1 MQSGGFPSPLPD
13 FGQEGVF
20 GGRSNL
26 FSSRACASGDL
37 QKKPSPF
44 TTDHKHLIQNHL
56 WMKASPYFP
65 FTFTFTHCHYEPSR
79 SDPRRSMYE
88 KRIKHKVATQAV
100 KAKVKEKGGEAF
112 TSNQLHHNKFRRI
125 GEEVKVKTQNSWM
138 RARACTREDGEM
150 YMSWTK
156 RTCIL

>member
-20 GGRSNL
+20 WGAIQPIFLARVRVRR
-26 FSSRACASGDL
+26 FAEKA
-37 QKKPSPF
+37 F

-56 WMKASPYFP
+56 WVKASPYFP

-112 TSNQLHHNKFRRI
+112 TSNQLYHNKFRRI

-138 RARACTREDGEM
+138 RARTRTREDGEM
-150 YMSWTK
+150 YMSLKK
-156 RTCIL
+156 RTCI

>member
-26 FSSRACASGDL
+26 FSSCACTSGDL

-44 TTDHKHLIQNHL
+44 TTGHNHLIQNHL
-56 WMKASPYFP
+56 WVKASPYFP

-100 KAKVKEKGGEAF
+100 KEKVKEKGGKTF
-112 TSNQLHHNKFRRI
+112 TPKQLIHIHFPPM
-125 GEEVKVKTQNSWM
+125 GEHVKVKTQNSWM
-138 RARACTREDGEM
+138 RARTRTRERGDM
-150 YMSWTK
+150 YISLTK